1 MVEYIDGK
9 TSLVLGLFVERKSR
23 SVIISVASALQSGE
37 IVRLEG
43 RVALVTGAA
52 MGIGKGI
59 ASLFA
64 QHGAKVIAADIN
76 AQAGKVAAEE
86 IRGTGA
92 QCIFQHTDV
101 SAEPEV
107 KAAVATAQ
115 KEFGQTIDVLANV
128 AGIAHE
134 SPAHLLALADWNRIL
149 SVNLTS
155 MFLCA
160 KHVLPGMI
168 AAKRGSIVNITSV
181 QGLFGFPGYPHYAAS
196 KGGVISLTRQLARE
210 YAKHGVRVNCIAPG
224 TVETPMNV
232 QVLERVPNPAGLRR
246 AWERMHPLG
255 RIGQPI
261 DIAWGALFLAS
272 DESSWTTGQC
282 LSIDGGISCSVLPE

>member
-1 MVEYIDGK
+1 
-9 TSLVLGLFVERKSR
+9 
-23 SVIISVASALQSGE
+23 
-37 IVRLEG
+37 VRLEG

-64 QHGAKVIAADIN
+64 QHGAKVIAVDIN
-76 AQAGKVAAEE
+76 AQAGNAAAQE

-92 QCIFQHTDV
+92 QCIFQHADV

-107 KAAVATAQ
+107 KAAVAIAQ

-160 KHVLPGMI
+160 KYVLPGMI

-196 KGGVISLTRQLARE
+196 KGGIISLTRQLARE
-210 YAKHGVRVNCIAPG
+210 YAKDGVRVNCIAPG
-224 TVETPMNV
+224 TVETPMNI
-232 QVLERVPNPAGLRR
+232 QVLERVPNPAELRR

>member
-1 MVEYIDGK
+1 VNGQ
-9 TSLVLGLFVERKSR
+9 LLFGLFVEQRLR
-23 SVIISVASALQSGE
+23 GVIVSVSSAVPRGA
-37 IVRLEG
+37 IVRLKS

-59 ASLFA
+59 ALLFA
-64 QHGAKVIAADIN
+64 EHGAKVIAADIN
-76 AQAGKVAAEE
+76 AQAGSATAEE
-86 IRGTGA
+86 IRASGG
-92 QCIFQHTDV
+92 QCIFQRTDV
-101 SAEPEV
+101 SLESEV
-107 KAAVATAQ
+107 KAAVAAGQ
-115 KEFGQTIDVLANV
+115 KEFGHNIDVLANV

-134 SPAHLLALADWNRIL
+134 SPAHLLELADWNRIL
-149 SVNLTS
+149 TVNLTS
-155 MFLCA
+155 MFLCS
-160 KHVLPGMI
+160 KYVLPGMM

-196 KGGVISLTRQLARE
+196 KGAAISLTRQMARE
-210 YAKHGVRVNCIAPG
+210 YAKDGIRVNCIAPG

-232 QVLERVPNPAGLRR
+232 QVLERVPNPAELRR

-261 DIAWGALFLAS
+261 DVAWGALFLAC
-272 DESSWTTGQC
+272 DESSWITGQC

>member
-1 MVEYIDGK
+1 MIAFCD
-9 TSLVLGLFVERKSR
+9 S
-23 SVIISVASALQSGE
+23 SVVQPEWQKGGP
-37 IVRLEG
+37 VRLNG

-59 ASLFA
+59 ALLFA
-64 QHGAKVIAADIN
+64 QQGAKVIAADVD
-76 AQAGKVAAEE
+76 AQAGNATAEE
-86 IRGTGA
+86 IRATGA
-92 QCIFQHTDV
+92 QCIFQRTDV
-101 SAEPEV
+101 SVEAEV
-107 KAAVATAQ
+107 KMAVAAAQ
-115 KEFGQTIDVLANV
+115 KEFGHYVDVLANV
-128 AGIAHE
+128 VGIAHE
-134 SPAHLLALADWNRIL
+134 SPAHLLDLADWNRIL
-149 SVNLTS
+149 TVNLTS

-168 AAKRGSIVNITSV
+168 EAKHGSIVNITSV

-196 KGGVISLTRQLARE
+196 KGGIISLTRQMARE
-210 YAKHGVRVNCIAPG
+210 YAQHQIRVNCIAPG

-232 QVLERVPNPAGLRR
+232 QVLERVPHPAELRR

-261 DIAWGALFLAS
+261 DVAWGALFLAC
-272 DESSWTTGQC
+272 DESSWITGQC

>member
-1 MVEYIDGK
+1 M
-9 TSLVLGLFVERKSR
+9 
-23 SVIISVASALQSGE
+23 
-37 IVRLEG
+37 RLKG

-59 ASLFA
+59 ALLFA
-64 QHGAKVIAADIN
+64 QEGAKVIAADIN
-76 AQAGKVAAEE
+76 VQAGNATAED
-86 IRGTGA
+86 IRASGG
-92 QCIFQHTDV
+92 QCIFRRTDV
-101 SAEPEV
+101 SVEAEV
-107 KAAVATAQ
+107 KAAVAAAQ
-115 KEFGQTIDVLANV
+115 KEFGDPIDVLANV

-134 SPAHLLALADWNRIL
+134 SPAHLLDLADWNRIL

-160 KHVLPGMI
+160 KYVLPGML

-196 KGGVISLTRQLARE
+196 KGGVVSLTRQLARE
-210 YAKHGVRVNCIAPG
+210 YARDGIRVNCIAPG

-232 QVLERVPNPAGLRR
+232 QVLERVPNPTELRR

-261 DIAWGALFLAS
+261 DIAWGALFLAC
-272 DESSWTTGQC
+272 DESSWITGQC
-282 LSIDGGISCSVLPE
+282 ISIDGGISCSVLPE

>member
-1 MVEYIDGK
+1 
-9 TSLVLGLFVERKSR
+9 
-23 SVIISVASALQSGE
+23 
-37 IVRLEG
+37 VRLEG

-64 QHGAKVIAADIN
+64 QHGAKVIAVDIN
-76 AQAGKVAAEE
+76 AQAGNAAAQE

-92 QCIFQHTDV
+92 QCIFQHADV

-107 KAAVATAQ
+107 KAAVAIAQ

-134 SPAHLLALADWNRIL
+134 SPAHLLALVDWNRIL

-160 KHVLPGMI
+160 KYVLPGMI

-196 KGGVISLTRQLARE
+196 KGGIISLTRQLARE
-210 YAKHGVRVNCIAPG
+210 YAKDGVRVNCIAPG

-232 QVLERVPNPAGLRR
+232 QVLERVPNPAELRR

>member
-1 MVEYIDGK
+1 
-9 TSLVLGLFVERKSR
+9 L
-23 SVIISVASALQSGE
+23 
-37 IVRLEG
+37 RLEG

-64 QHGAKVIAADIN
+64 QHGAKVIAVDIN
-76 AQAGKVAAEE
+76 AQAGNAAAQE

-92 QCIFQHTDV
+92 QCIFQHADV

-107 KAAVATAQ
+107 KAAVAIAQ

-160 KHVLPGMI
+160 KYVLPGMI

-196 KGGVISLTRQLARE
+196 KGGIISLTRQLARE
-210 YAKHGVRVNCIAPG
+210 YAKDGVRVNCIAPG

-232 QVLERVPNPAGLRR
+232 QVLERVPNPAELRR